1 MLFRGNWKWF
11 LISLLL
17 AVCTFGLSNLVL
29 MFMINRLHL
38 KDLVNDGYRLRS
50 VRHGDVALL
59 SSKTRIPESMLIDSR
74 ERAGT

>member
-11 LISLLL
+11 LISLVL
-17 AVCTFGLSNLVL
+17 AVCTFGLSNIVL

-50 VRHGDVALL
+50 MRHGDVAVL
-59 SSKTRIPESMLIDSR
+59 SSKTRIPESMLID
-74 ERAGT
+74 